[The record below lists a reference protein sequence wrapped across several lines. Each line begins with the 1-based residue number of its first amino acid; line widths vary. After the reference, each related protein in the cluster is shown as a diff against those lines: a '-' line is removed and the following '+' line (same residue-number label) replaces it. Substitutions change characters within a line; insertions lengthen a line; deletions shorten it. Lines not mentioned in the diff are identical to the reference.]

1 MKEYNACYT
10 PIPSGYMG
18 QLLDWPEVV
27 TERATMEEC
36 TRLLQDA
43 LKEMIQAYRELNKPI
58 PEPQRIVGQILA
70 EV

>member
-43 LKEMIQAYRELNKPI
+43 LKEMIQAYRKFNKPI